1 MRLGVAD
8 KVSKALRPGAL
19 RAKVLPYLWYYS
31 GMAALTAL
39 AFRARPV
46 RRGKIVFNNFHGRG
60 FGDHQKYIAL
70 ELLRRGAP
78 VEMVWLAEDPEKVR
92 GEVPAAVRVAKYS
105 PLTAIREMSTAQ
117 FWCSNQSFDAFVLWG
132 LSKRP
137 GQRYIQTFHGS
148 LGIKRV
154 GQDRPTDGS
163 VQLWLKILRRDAE
176 MTDYLIS
183 NATWESELVYRSRFF
198 GFGECML
205 FGHPRNDVFFR
216 DGSETRLRVRRELGV
231 GEDERIVLYAPTHRP
246 DRRWGV
252 IDGSLVALAGRFA
265 ARFGGRWRFAVRVHP
280 NLAKLSPGAGL
291 EDGVVD
297 ATPYPDIQDLLVA
310 SDALISDYSSCMFDF
325 MLSRRPVFVY
335 TPDIAEYERGRGF
348 YYPMS
353 ETPFPVA
360 KTEEALAANI
370 AAFDEAKYR
379 EGVES
384 FLEGKGCVEDGHA
397 TERVCD
403 LIEKTMNATAGRGT

>member
-1 MRLGVAD
+1 MNFGFASKIR
-8 KVSKALRPGAL
+8 KALKPGAF
-19 RAKVLPYLWYYS
+19 RKKVLPYLWYYS

-39 AFRARPV
+39 VCRVRPV

-78 VEMVWLAEDPEKVR
+78 VEMVWLAENPQDVR
-92 GEVPAAVRVAKYS
+92 GGVPSCVRVVKYA
-105 PLTAIREMSTAQ
+105 PFRAILEMSTAQ
-117 FWCSNQSFDAFVLWG
+117 FWCSNQSFDEFVLWG
-132 LSKRP
+132 LSKRK
-137 GQRYIQTFHGS
+137 GQCYIQTFHGS
-148 LGIKRV
+148 LGIKRI

-163 VQLWLKILRRDAE
+163 VQLWLKILLRDAR

-183 NATWESELVYRSRFF
+183 NAEWESALVYRSRFF
-198 GFGECML
+198 GFGECKL

-216 DGSETRLRVRRELGV
+216 DGQDTRRKVRNAMGI

-246 DRRWGV
+246 SRRWGV
-252 IDGSLVALAGRFA
+252 IEGSFVGLAGQFA
-265 ARFGGRWRFAVRVHP
+265 SRFGGAWRFMIRVHP
-280 NLAKLSPGAGL
+280 NLANLSPGVGL
-291 EDGVVD
+291 ESGVVD
-297 ATPYPDIQDLLVA
+297 ATSYPDMQDLLVA

-335 TPDIAEYERGRGF
+335 APDIDEYERGRGF

-360 KTEEALAANI
+360 KTEAGLAENI
-370 AAFDEAKYR
+370 AAFDEAKYL
-379 EGVES
+379 EGVEA
-384 FLEGKGCVEDGHA
+384 FLKGKGCVEDGHA

-403 LIEKTMNATAGRGT
+403 LIEKTMNGTI